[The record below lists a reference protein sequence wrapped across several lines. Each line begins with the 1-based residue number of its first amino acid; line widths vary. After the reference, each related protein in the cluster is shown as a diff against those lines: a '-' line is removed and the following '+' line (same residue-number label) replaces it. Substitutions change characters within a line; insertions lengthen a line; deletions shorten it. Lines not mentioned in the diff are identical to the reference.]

1 MDTMTVDK
9 RPALLISGIIALAYG
24 IASLFL
30 PQKNLVV
37 AIASIIAGLAFLF
50 VKKKMPLLISFYG
63 YCIILAGFWGY
74 MLYLYHDMHQNS
86 IEFIEAIKNS
96 DKAAL
101 VQEYS
106 AASLISALD
115 RSVQAKLLTEN
126 TLPALR
132 VAFPLTLIS
141 AASLLAVATLRAM
154 GKGCL
159 IDEIAKKFWFLPGLG
174 FLFLGLWQIISIK
187 DDLSAFFY
195 VTLFYL
201 SALFLSLGYWLRSP
215 ISTVDVSII
224 LEQ

>member
-9 RPALLISGIIALAYG
+9 RPALLISGIITLAYG
-24 IASLFL
+24 ITSLFL
-30 PQKNLVV
+30 PEKNLVV

-86 IEFIEAIKNS
+86 IEFIEAFDNS

-101 VQEYS
+101 LQKYS
-106 AASLISALD
+106 IDSLASMLEKSF
-115 RSVQAKLLTEN
+115 QAKQWTEN
-126 TLPALR
+126 ALPALR

-141 AASLLAVATLRAM
+141 AAALLTVATLRSM
-154 GKGCL
+154 DKGCL

-174 FLFLGLWQIISIK
+174 FLFLGLWQIISVK
-187 DDLSAFFY
+187 EGLSAFFY
-195 VTLFYL
+195 VMLFYL